1 MNYFDESTEKVLSEL
16 ETSVNGLTSSEAE
29 SRLSR
34 YGKNEITEQKK
45 KGVLRVFAEQFADLL
60 VIILI
65 VSALVSVFTGNVES
79 ATVIVCVITM
89 NAVLGTIQHFK
100 AEKSLDA
107 LKSMSSPTAKVMR
120 DNNIHIVNASD
131 ITVGDIVLVEQG
143 DIVSADGRL
152 ISCASLQVNESSLT
166 GESNGIE
173 KFTGTLTGE
182 SIPLGDRKNMVYT
195 GSLVTAG
202 RGTFVVTSVGMNTEL
217 GKIAGLINKAERK
230 KTPLQRS
237 LDKFSKQLSIAIPVL
252 CLIVMILY
260 IVRGTPILDSLMFA
274 VALAVAAI
282 PEALS
287 SIVTIALAIG
297 TRKMAEQNAVIKD
310 LKAVEGLGCVSVIC
324 SDKTGTL
331 TQNKMTVRR
340 VYLSGKEETAE
351 NIPDGP
357 DSELLRKAMALCN
370 DAVYT
375 DRNVIGDPTET
386 ALSDFVG
393 MSAYEKLRLEYPR
406 VSEIPFDSDRK
417 LMSTCHTV
425 DGRRTMFTK
434 GATDSLLPRLVSI
447 CDNGV
452 IRPITESEKTDIVI
466 ANERFSGLGMRVL
479 AFAYKISGN
488 EQSDTEDNY
497 IFIGLSA
504 MTDPPRPESKTAV
517 ADCIRA
523 GIKPVMITGDHKVTA
538 SAIAREIGIMRDG
551 DISLEGTEL
560 DKMSDEELDGVI
572 EKVSVYARV
581 SPDNKIRI
589 VEHWQN
595 KGRIVAMTGD
605 GVNDAPALKKAD
617 VGVAMGITGTQVSKD
632 AASMI
637 LTDDNFATIIKSVA
651 NGRAIYANIKNAVKF
666 LLSGNLAAIIAVL
679 CTAIPGLP
687 APFTAVQLLF
697 INLLTDSLPA
707 IAISTEKADK
717 SLLSQKPRNIGESFL
732 TKAMSLGIA
741 AGGVLIALAVMM
753 SYFIG
758 STVSA
763 ELACAMA
770 FSTLCIA
777 RLFHGFNCRSYKSIF
792 RLGITTNKFS
802 LLAFVAGMLF
812 LVSALFI
819 PGVSGLFTAQMMNIE
834 YFGISLAV
842 GFAPTLLIQAV
853 RIIKEFFIKK
863 K

>member
-1 MNYFDESTEKVLSEL
+1 MNYYSEEAEKVLSEL
-16 ETSVNGLTSSEAE
+16 ETSTEGLTSKEAAE
-29 SRLSR
+29 RQKR
-34 YGKNEITEQKK
+34 YGRNEIAEKKK
-45 KGVLRVFAEQFADLL
+45 KGALRVFAEQFADLL

-65 VSALVSVFTGNVES
+65 VSALISVFTGSIES
-79 ATVIVCVITM
+79 AIVIICVITM

-100 AEKSLDA
+100 AEKSLEA

-120 DNNIHIVNASD
+120 DGNVCVIDASD
-131 ITVGDIVLVEQG
+131 ITLGDIVIIEQG
-143 DIVSADGRL
+143 DIVPADGRV
-152 ISCASLQVNESSLT
+152 ISAASLQVNESSLT

-173 KFTGTLTGE
+173 KFTQMLTGD

-202 RGTFVVTSVGMNTEL
+202 RGMFAVTATGMATEL
-217 GKIAGLINKAERK
+217 GKIAGLINTAERK

-237 LDKFSKQLSIAIPVL
+237 LDKFSKQLSIVIPVL
-252 CLIVMILY
+252 SLIVMILY
-260 IVRGTPILDSLMFA
+260 IIRGTPILDSLMFA

-331 TQNKMTVRR
+331 TQNKMTVRQ
-340 VYLSGKEETAE
+340 VYLCGRQTAS
-351 NIPDGP
+351 NDNDITM
-357 DSELLRKAMALCN
+357 LKYAMALCN
-370 DAVYT
+370 DAVYSG
-375 DRNVIGDPTET
+375 DNVIGDPTET
-386 ALSDFVG
+386 ALSDYIG
-393 MSAYEKLRLEYPR
+393 STEYERIRTEYPR
-406 VSEIPFDSDRK
+406 ISEIPFDSDRK
-417 LMSTCHTV
+417 LMSTCHML

-434 GATDSLLPRLVSI
+434 GATDNLLPRLVSI

-452 IRPITESEKTDIVI
+452 IRPITESDKAGISV
-466 ANERFSGLGMRVL
+466 ANEHFSGLGMRVL
-479 AFAYKISGN
+479 AFAYKVIGKDVPD
-488 EQSDTEDNY
+488 EEDSY
-497 IFIGLSA
+497 IFIGLAA
-504 MTDPPRPESKTAV
+504 MTDPPRPESKAAV
-517 ADCIRA
+517 ADCISA
-523 GIKPVMITGDHKVTA
+523 GIKPVMITGDHKTTA

-551 DISLEGTEL
+551 DIGLDGTEL
-560 DKMSDEELDGVI
+560 DKMSDEELDRVI

-589 VEHWQN
+589 VERWQS
-595 KGRIVAMTGD
+595 KGKIVAMTGD

-679 CTAIPGLP
+679 CTAVPGLP

-717 SLLSQKPRNIGESFL
+717 SLLSQKPRDSKSSFL
-732 TKAMSLGIA
+732 TKAMSLRIV
-741 AGGVLIALAVMM
+741 AGGVLIAIAVM
-753 SYFIG
+753 SAYFFG

-763 ELACAMA
+763 GLACAMA
-770 FSTLCIA
+770 FTTLCVA
-777 RLFHGFNCRSYKSIF
+777 RLFHGFNCRGDKSLF

-802 LLAFVAGMLF
+802 LLAFFAGIVL
-812 LVSALFI
+812 LCLAVFI
-819 PGVSGLFTAQMMNIE
+819 PGVSDLFGTQIMNARN
-834 YFGISLAV
+834 FGISLLL
-842 GFAPTLLIQAV
+842 GFAPTFLIQSV
-853 RIIKEFFIKK
+853 RVIKEVFAKK

>member
-34 YGKNEITEQKK
+34 YGKNEITERKK

-65 VSALVSVFTGNVES
+65 ISALVSVFTDNVES
-79 ATVIVCVITM
+79 AIVIVCVITM
-89 NAVLGTIQHFK
+89 NAVLGTVQHFK

-107 LKSMSSPTAKVMR
+107 LRSMSSPTAKVMR
-120 DNNIHIVNASD
+120 DNNIHVVNASD

-143 DIVSADGRL
+143 DIISADGRL

-173 KFTGTLTGE
+173 KLTEMLTGD

-202 RGTFVVTSVGMNTEL
+202 RGTFAVTSVGMDTEL

-252 CLIVMILY
+252 SLIVMILY
-260 IVRGTPILDSLMFA
+260 TVRGTPILESLMFA

-340 VYLSGKEETAE
+340 VYLSGREKTAE
-351 NIPDGP
+351 KVPAGFDG
-357 DSELLRKAMALCN
+357 ELLKKAMALCN

-375 DRNVIGDPTET
+375 DGSVIGDPTET

-393 MSAYEKLRLEYPR
+393 VSEYEKLRLEYPR

-434 GATDSLLPRLVSI
+434 GATDNLLPRLVSI
-447 CDNGV
+447 GDNGV
-452 IRPITESEKTDIVI
+452 IRPITESDKTDII
-466 ANERFSGLGMRVL
+466 AANERFSVQGMRVL
-479 AFAYKISGN
+479 AFAYKIIGN
-488 EQSDTEDNY
+488 DQPDTEDSY
-497 IFIGLSA
+497 IFIGLAA

-560 DKMSDEELDGVI
+560 DKMSNEELDSVI

-595 KGRIVAMTGD
+595 KGKIVAMTGD

-707 IAISTEKADK
+707 IAISMEKGDK

-732 TKAMSLGIA
+732 TKAMSLGIT
-741 AGGVLIALAVMM
+741 AGGALIAIAVMTA
-753 SYFIG
+753 YFIG
-758 STVSA
+758 SAVSA
-763 ELACAMA
+763 DLACAMA

-777 RLFHGFNCRSYKSIF
+777 RLFHGFNCRGDKSIF
-792 RLGITTNKFS
+792 KLGITANKFS
-802 LLAFVAGMLF
+802 LLAFLAGMLF

-853 RIIKEFFIKK
+853 RVIKETFFKK

>member
-1 MNYFDESTEKVLSEL
+1 MNYYNEEAEKVLSEL
-16 ETSVNGLTSSEAE
+16 ETSTDGLTSKEAVE
-29 SRLSR
+29 RQGR
-34 YGKNEITEQKK
+34 YGRNEIAEKKK

-65 VSALVSVFTGNVES
+65 VSALISVFTGNLES
-79 ATVIVCVITM
+79 AIVIICVITM

-100 AEKSLDA
+100 AEKSLEA

-120 DNNIHIVNASD
+120 DGNVRVIDAAD
-131 ITVGDIVLVEQG
+131 ITVGDIVIIEQG
-143 DIVSADGRL
+143 DIVPADGRM
-152 ISCASLQVNESSLT
+152 ISAASLQVNESSLT

-173 KFTGTLTGE
+173 KMTQILTGD

-202 RGTFVVTSVGMNTEL
+202 RGMFAVTATGMATEL
-217 GKIAGLINKAERK
+217 GKIAGLINTAERK

-237 LDKFSKQLSIAIPVL
+237 LDKFSKQLSLVIPVL
-252 CLIVMILY
+252 SLIVMILY

-331 TQNKMTVRR
+331 TQNKMTVRQ
-340 VYLSGKEETAE
+340 VYLNGKEENADASACNAGFDVLE
-351 NIPDGP
+351 
-357 DSELLRKAMALCN
+357 KAMALCN
-370 DAVYT
+370 DAAYS
-375 DRNVIGDPTET
+375 DGNAIGDPTET
-386 ALSDFVG
+386 ALSDLIGVT
-393 MSAYEKLRLEYPR
+393 AYEKIRSDYPR
-406 VSEIPFDSDRK
+406 VSEIPFDSERK
-417 LMSTCHTV
+417 LMSTCHMI
-425 DGRRTMFTK
+425 DGKRTMFTK
-434 GATDSLLPRLVSI
+434 GATDNLLPRLVSI

-452 IRPITESEKTDIVI
+452 IRPITESDKVGISV

-479 AFAYKISGN
+479 AFAYKVIGKDAF
-488 EQSDTEDNY
+488 DTEDNY
-497 IFIGLSA
+497 IFIGLAA
-504 MTDPPRPESKTAV
+504 MTDPPRPESKAAV
-517 ADCIRA
+517 ADCISA
-523 GIKPVMITGDHKVTA
+523 GIKPVMITGDHKATA

-551 DISLEGTEL
+551 DISLDGTEL
-560 DKMSDEELDGVI
+560 DRMSDEELDGI
-572 EKVSVYARV
+572 IDKVSVYARV

-589 VEHWQN
+589 VDRWQS
-595 KGRIVAMTGD
+595 KGKIVAMTGD

-679 CTAIPGLP
+679 CTAVPGLP

-707 IAISTEKADK
+707 IAISTEKADR
-717 SLLSQKPRNIGESFL
+717 SLLSQKPRDSKSSFL
-732 TKAMSLGIA
+732 TKAMSLRIV
-741 AGGVLIALAVMM
+741 AGGVLIALAVM
-753 SYFIG
+753 SAYFIG
-758 STVSA
+758 SAVSA
-763 ELACAMA
+763 GLACAMA
-770 FSTLCIA
+770 FTTLCIA
-777 RLFHGFNCRSYKSIF
+777 RLFHGFNCRGDKSLF
-792 RLGITTNKFS
+792 SLGITANKFS
-802 LLAFVAGMLF
+802 LLAFFAGIVLLCLAVF
-812 LVSALFI
+812 V
-819 PGVSGLFTAQMMNIE
+819 PGVSDLFGTKIMNISN
-834 YFGISLAV
+834 FGITLLL
-842 GFAPTLLIQAV
+842 GFAPTFLIQTV
-853 RIIKEFFIKK
+853 RVIKEAFAKK

>member
-1 MNYFDESTEKVLSEL
+1 MNYYSKEAEEVLSEL
-16 ETSVNGLTSSEAE
+16 KTGTDGLTSGEAAE
-29 SRLSR
+29 RQGR
-34 YGKNEITEQKK
+34 YGRNEIAEKKK
-45 KGVLRVFAEQFADLL
+45 KGALRVFAEQFADLL

-65 VSALVSVFTGNVES
+65 VSALISVFTGSIES
-79 ATVIVCVITM
+79 AIVIICVITM

-100 AEKSLDA
+100 AEKSLEA

-120 DNNIHIVNASD
+120 DGNVCVIDASD
-131 ITVGDIVLVEQG
+131 ITLGDIVIIEQG
-143 DIVSADGRL
+143 DIVPADGRV
-152 ISCASLQVNESSLT
+152 ISAASLQVNESSLT

-173 KFTGTLTGE
+173 KFTQMLTGD

-202 RGTFVVTSVGMNTEL
+202 RGMFAVTATGMATEL
-217 GKIAGLINKAERK
+217 GKIAGLINTAERK

-237 LDKFSKQLSIAIPVL
+237 LDKFSKQLSIVIPVL
-252 CLIVMILY
+252 SLIVMILY
-260 IVRGTPILDSLMFA
+260 IIRGTPILDSLMFA

-331 TQNKMTVRR
+331 TQNKMTVRQ
-340 VYLSGKEETAE
+340 VYLCGRQTAS
-351 NIPDGP
+351 NDNDITM
-357 DSELLRKAMALCN
+357 LKYAMALCN
-370 DAVYT
+370 DAVYSG
-375 DRNVIGDPTET
+375 DNVIGDPTET
-386 ALSDFVG
+386 ALSDYIG
-393 MSAYEKLRLEYPR
+393 STEYERIRTEYPR
-406 VSEIPFDSDRK
+406 ISEIPFDSDRK
-417 LMSTCHTV
+417 LMSTCHML

-434 GATDSLLPRLVSI
+434 GATDNLLPRLVSI

-452 IRPITESEKTDIVI
+452 IRPITESDKAGISV
-466 ANERFSGLGMRVL
+466 ANEHFSGLGMRVL
-479 AFAYKISGN
+479 AFAYKVIGKDVPD
-488 EQSDTEDNY
+488 EEDSY
-497 IFIGLSA
+497 IFIGLAA
-504 MTDPPRPESKTAV
+504 MTDPPRPESKAAV
-517 ADCIRA
+517 ADCISA
-523 GIKPVMITGDHKVTA
+523 GIKPVMITGDHKTTA

-551 DISLEGTEL
+551 DIGLDGTEL
-560 DKMSDEELDGVI
+560 DKMSDEELDRVI

-589 VEHWQN
+589 VERWQS
-595 KGRIVAMTGD
+595 KGKIVAMTGD

-679 CTAIPGLP
+679 CTAVPGLP

-717 SLLSQKPRNIGESFL
+717 SLLSQKPRDSKSSFL
-732 TKAMSLGIA
+732 TKAMSLRIV
-741 AGGVLIALAVMM
+741 AGGVLIAIAVM
-753 SYFIG
+753 SAYFFG

-763 ELACAMA
+763 GLACAMA
-770 FSTLCIA
+770 FTTLCVA
-777 RLFHGFNCRSYKSIF
+777 RLFHGFNCRGDKSLF
-792 RLGITTNKFS
+792 SLGITTNRFS
-802 LLAFVAGMLF
+802 LLAFFAGIVL
-812 LVSALFI
+812 LCLAVFI
-819 PGVSGLFTAQMMNIE
+819 PGVSDLFGTQIMNARN
-834 YFGISLAV
+834 FGISLLL
-842 GFAPTLLIQAV
+842 GFAPTFLIQSV
-853 RIIKEFFIKK
+853 RVIKEVFAKK

>member
-1 MNYFDESTEKVLSEL
+1 MNYYNEEAEKVLSEL
-16 ETSVNGLTSSEAE
+16 ETSTDGLTSKEAVE
-29 SRLSR
+29 RQGR
-34 YGKNEITEQKK
+34 YGRNEIAEKKK

-65 VSALVSVFTGNVES
+65 VSALISVFTGNLES
-79 ATVIVCVITM
+79 AIVIICVITM

-100 AEKSLDA
+100 AEKSLEA

-120 DNNIHIVNASD
+120 DGNVRVIDAAD
-131 ITVGDIVLVEQG
+131 ITVGDIVIIEQG
-143 DIVSADGRL
+143 DIVPADGRV
-152 ISCASLQVNESSLT
+152 ISAASLQVNESSLT

-173 KFTGTLTGE
+173 KFTEMLTGD

-202 RGTFVVTSVGMNTEL
+202 RGMLAVTATGMATEL
-217 GKIAGLINKAERK
+217 GKIAGLINTAERK

-237 LDKFSKQLSIAIPVL
+237 LDKFSKQLSIVIPVL
-252 CLIVMILY
+252 SLIVMILY
-260 IVRGTPILDSLMFA
+260 IVRGTPVLDSLMFA

-331 TQNKMTVRR
+331 TQNKMTVRQ
-340 VYLSGKEETAE
+340 VYLCGK
-351 NIPDGP
+351 
-357 DSELLRKAMALCN
+357 SEDTPTCNDNGAVMLKYAMALCN
-370 DAVYT
+370 DAVYSGG
-375 DRNVIGDPTET
+375 NVIGDPTET
-386 ALSDFVG
+386 ALSDYIG
-393 MSAYEKLRLEYPR
+393 SAEYERIRTEYPR
-406 VSEIPFDSDRK
+406 ISEIPFDSDRK
-417 LMSTCHTV
+417 LMSTCHML

-434 GATDSLLPRLVSI
+434 GATDNLLPRLVSI

-452 IRPITESEKTDIVI
+452 ICPITESDKVGISV

-479 AFAYKISGN
+479 AFAYKVIGKDAF
-488 EQSDTEDNY
+488 DTEDNY
-497 IFIGLSA
+497 IFIGLAA
-504 MTDPPRPESKTAV
+504 MTDPPRPESKAAV
-517 ADCIRA
+517 ADCISA
-523 GIKPVMITGDHKVTA
+523 GIKPVMITGDHKTTA

-551 DISLEGTEL
+551 DISLDGTEL
-560 DKMSDEELDGVI
+560 DRMSDEELDGI
-572 EKVSVYARV
+572 IDKVSVYARV

-589 VEHWQN
+589 VDRWQS
-595 KGRIVAMTGD
+595 KGKIVAMTGD

-679 CTAIPGLP
+679 CTAVPGLP

-707 IAISTEKADK
+707 IAISTEKADR
-717 SLLSQKPRNIGESFL
+717 SLLSQKPRDSKSSFL
-732 TKAMSLGIA
+732 TKAMSLRIV
-741 AGGVLIALAVMM
+741 AGGVLIALAVM
-753 SYFIG
+753 SAYFIG
-758 STVSA
+758 SAVSA
-763 ELACAMA
+763 GLACAMA
-770 FSTLCIA
+770 FTTLCIA
-777 RLFHGFNCRSYKSIF
+777 RLFHGFNCRGDKSLF
-792 RLGITTNKFS
+792 SLGITANKFS
-802 LLAFVAGMLF
+802 LLAFFAGIVLLCLAVF
-812 LVSALFI
+812 V
-819 PGVSGLFTAQMMNIE
+819 PGVSDLFGTKIMNISN
-834 YFGISLAV
+834 FGITLLL
-842 GFAPTLLIQAV
+842 GFAPTFLIQTV
-853 RIIKEFFIKK
+853 RVIKEAFAKK

>member
-173 KFTGTLTGE
+173 KFTGTLAGE

-351 NIPDGP
+351 NITDGP
-357 DSELLRKAMALCN
+357 DCELLRKAMALCN

-425 DGRRTMFTK
+425 DGRRTIFTK

-452 IRPITESEKTDIVI
+452 IRPITESDKTDIVI

-777 RLFHGFNCRSYKSIF
+777 RLFHGFNCRSDKSIF
-792 RLGITTNKFS
+792 RLGLTTNKFS

>member
-1 MNYFDESTEKVLSEL
+1 MNYYSKEAEEVLSEL
-16 ETSVNGLTSSEAE
+16 KTGTDGLTSGEAAE
-29 SRLSR
+29 RQGR
-34 YGKNEITEQKK
+34 YGRNEIAEKKK
-45 KGVLRVFAEQFADLL
+45 KGALRVFAEQFADLL

-65 VSALVSVFTGNVES
+65 VSALISVFTGSIES
-79 ATVIVCVITM
+79 AIVIICVITM

-100 AEKSLDA
+100 AEKSLEA

-120 DNNIHIVNASD
+120 DGNVCVIDASD
-131 ITVGDIVLVEQG
+131 ITLGDIVIIEQG
-143 DIVSADGRL
+143 DIVPADGRV
-152 ISCASLQVNESSLT
+152 ISAASLQVNESSLT

-173 KFTGTLTGE
+173 KFTQMLTGD

-202 RGTFVVTSVGMNTEL
+202 RGMFAVTATGMATEL
-217 GKIAGLINKAERK
+217 GKIAGLINTAERK

-237 LDKFSKQLSIAIPVL
+237 LDKFSKQLSIVIPVL
-252 CLIVMILY
+252 SLIVMILY
-260 IVRGTPILDSLMFA
+260 IIRGTPILDSLMFA

-297 TRKMAEQNAVIKD
+297 TMKMAEQNAVIKD

-331 TQNKMTVRR
+331 TQNKMTVRQ
-340 VYLSGKEETAE
+340 VYLCGRQTAS
-351 NIPDGP
+351 NDNDITM
-357 DSELLRKAMALCN
+357 LKYAMALCN
-370 DAVYT
+370 DAVYSG
-375 DRNVIGDPTET
+375 DNVIGDPTET
-386 ALSDFVG
+386 ALSDYIG
-393 MSAYEKLRLEYPR
+393 STEYERIRTEYPR
-406 VSEIPFDSDRK
+406 ISEIPFDSDRK
-417 LMSTCHTV
+417 LMSTCHML

-434 GATDSLLPRLVSI
+434 GATDNLLPRLVSI

-452 IRPITESEKTDIVI
+452 IRPITESDKAGISA
-466 ANERFSGLGMRVL
+466 ANEHFSGLGMRVL
-479 AFAYKISGN
+479 AFAYKVIGKDVPD
-488 EQSDTEDNY
+488 EEDSY
-497 IFIGLSA
+497 IFIGLAA
-504 MTDPPRPESKTAV
+504 MTDPPRPESKAAV
-517 ADCIRA
+517 ADCISA
-523 GIKPVMITGDHKVTA
+523 GIKPVMITGDHKTTA

-551 DISLEGTEL
+551 DIGLDGTEL
-560 DKMSDEELDGVI
+560 DKMSDEELDRII

-589 VEHWQN
+589 VERWQS
-595 KGRIVAMTGD
+595 KGKIVAMTGD

-679 CTAIPGLP
+679 CTAVPGLP

-717 SLLSQKPRNIGESFL
+717 SLLSQKPRDSKSSFL
-732 TKAMSLGIA
+732 TKAMSLRIV
-741 AGGVLIALAVMM
+741 AGGVLIAIAVM
-753 SYFIG
+753 SAYFFG

-763 ELACAMA
+763 GLACAMA
-770 FSTLCIA
+770 FTTLCVA
-777 RLFHGFNCRSYKSIF
+777 RLFHGFNCRGDKSLF
-792 RLGITTNKFS
+792 SLGITTNKFS
-802 LLAFVAGMLF
+802 LLAFFAGIVL
-812 LVSALFI
+812 LCLAVFI
-819 PGVSGLFTAQMMNIE
+819 PGVSDLFGTQIMNARN
-834 YFGISLAV
+834 FGISLLL
-842 GFAPTLLIQAV
+842 GFAPTFLIQSV
-853 RIIKEFFIKK
+853 RVIKEVFAKK

>member
-1 MNYFDESTEKVLSEL
+1 
-16 ETSVNGLTSSEAE
+16 
-29 SRLSR
+29 
-34 YGKNEITEQKK
+34 
-45 KGVLRVFAEQFADLL
+45 
-60 VIILI
+60 
-65 VSALVSVFTGNVES
+65 
-79 ATVIVCVITM
+79 M

-100 AEKSLDA
+100 AEKSLEA

-120 DNNIHIVNASD
+120 DGNVCIIDAAD
-131 ITVGDIVLVEQG
+131 ITVGDIVIIEQG
-143 DIVSADGRL
+143 DIVPADGRM
-152 ISCASLQVNESSLT
+152 ISAASLQVNESSLT

-173 KFTGTLTGE
+173 KMTQILTGD

-202 RGTFVVTSVGMNTEL
+202 RGMFAVTATGMATEL
-217 GKIAGLINKAERK
+217 GKIAGLINTAERK

-237 LDKFSKQLSIAIPVL
+237 LDKFSKQLSLVIPVL
-252 CLIVMILY
+252 SLIVMILY
-260 IVRGTPILDSLMFA
+260 IVRGTPVLDSLMFA

-331 TQNKMTVRR
+331 TQNKMTVRQ
-340 VYLSGKEETAE
+340 VYLNGREENADASACNAGFDVLE
-351 NIPDGP
+351 
-357 DSELLRKAMALCN
+357 KAMALCN
-370 DAVYT
+370 DAAYS
-375 DRNVIGDPTET
+375 DGNAIGDPTET
-386 ALSDFVG
+386 ALSDLIGVT
-393 MSAYEKLRLEYPR
+393 AYEKIRSDYPR
-406 VSEIPFDSDRK
+406 VSEIPFDSERK
-417 LMSTCHTV
+417 LMSTCHMI
-425 DGRRTMFTK
+425 DGKRTMFTK
-434 GATDSLLPRLVSI
+434 GATDNLLPRLVSV
-447 CDNGV
+447 CDNGTV
-452 IRPITESEKTDIVI
+452 RGITDKDKKDIAC
-466 ANERFSGLGMRVL
+466 ANEHFSGQGMRVL
-479 AFAYKISGN
+479 GFAYKVTENS
-488 EQSDTEDNY
+488 SADTEDNY
-497 IFIGLSA
+497 IFIGLVA
-504 MTDPPRPESKTAV
+504 MTDPPRPESKAAV

-551 DISLEGTEL
+551 DISLDGVQL
-560 DKMSDEELDGVI
+560 DAMTDEELDGMI

-589 VEHWQN
+589 VDRWQS
-595 KGRIVAMTGD
+595 KGKIVAMTGD

-707 IAISTEKADK
+707 IAISTERADR
-717 SLLSQKPRNIGESFL
+717 SLLSQKPRDSKSSFL
-732 TKAMSLGIA
+732 TKAMSVRIV
-741 AGGVLIALAVMM
+741 AGGVLIALAVM
-753 SYFIG
+753 SAYFIG
-758 STVSA
+758 SAVSSG
-763 ELACAMA
+763 LACAMA
-770 FSTLCIA
+770 FTTLCTA
-777 RLFHGFNCRSYKSIF
+777 RLFHGFNCRGDKSLF
-792 RLGITTNKFS
+792 SLGITANKFS
-802 LLAFVAGMLF
+802 LLAFFAGIVLLCLAVF
-812 LVSALFI
+812 V
-819 PGVSGLFTAQMMNIE
+819 PGVSDLFGTKIMNISN
-834 YFGISLAV
+834 FGITLLL
-842 GFAPTLLIQAV
+842 GFAPTFLIQTV
-853 RIIKEFFIKK
+853 RVIKEAFAKK

>member
-79 ATVIVCVITM
+79 AIVIVCVITM

-173 KFTGTLTGE
+173 KFTGALAGE

-351 NIPDGP
+351 NITDGP
-357 DSELLRKAMALCN
+357 DCELLRKAMALCN

-452 IRPITESEKTDIVI
+452 IRPITESDKTDIVI

-741 AGGVLIALAVMM
+741 AGGVLIALAVMI

-763 ELACAMA
+763 ELACAIA

-777 RLFHGFNCRSYKSIF
+777 RLFHGFNCRSDKSIF
-792 RLGITTNKFS
+792 RLGLTTNKFS

>member
-173 KFTGTLTGE
+173 KFTGTLAGE

-351 NIPDGP
+351 NITDGP

-452 IRPITESEKTDIVI
+452 IRPITESDKTDIVI

-679 CTAIPGLP
+679 CTAIPGLH

-777 RLFHGFNCRSYKSIF
+777 RLFHGFNCRSDKSIF

>member
-1 MNYFDESTEKVLSEL
+1 MNYYSKEAEEVLSEL
-16 ETSVNGLTSSEAE
+16 KTGTDGLTSGEAAE
-29 SRLSR
+29 RQGR
-34 YGKNEITEQKK
+34 YGRNEIAEKKK
-45 KGVLRVFAEQFADLL
+45 KGALRVFAEQFADLL

-65 VSALVSVFTGNVES
+65 VSALISVFTGSIES
-79 ATVIVCVITM
+79 AIVIICVITM

-100 AEKSLDA
+100 AEKSLEA
-107 LKSMSSPTAKVMR
+107 LKSMSSPTVKVMR
-120 DNNIHIVNASD
+120 DGNVCVIDASD
-131 ITVGDIVLVEQG
+131 ITLGDIVIIEQG
-143 DIVSADGRL
+143 DIVPADGRV
-152 ISCASLQVNESSLT
+152 ISAASLQVNESSLT

-173 KFTGTLTGE
+173 KFTQMLTGD

-202 RGTFVVTSVGMNTEL
+202 RGMFAVTATGMATEL
-217 GKIAGLINKAERK
+217 GKIAGLINTAERK

-237 LDKFSKQLSIAIPVL
+237 LDKFSKQLSIVIPVL
-252 CLIVMILY
+252 SLIVMILY
-260 IVRGTPILDSLMFA
+260 IIRGTPILDSLMFA

-331 TQNKMTVRR
+331 TQNKMTVRQ
-340 VYLSGKEETAE
+340 VYLCGRQTAS
-351 NIPDGP
+351 NDNDITM
-357 DSELLRKAMALCN
+357 LKYAMALCN
-370 DAVYT
+370 DAVYSG
-375 DRNVIGDPTET
+375 DNVIGDPTET
-386 ALSDFVG
+386 ALSDYIG
-393 MSAYEKLRLEYPR
+393 STEYERIRTEYPR
-406 VSEIPFDSDRK
+406 ISEIPFDSDRK
-417 LMSTCHTV
+417 LMSTCHML

-434 GATDSLLPRLVSI
+434 GATDNLLPRLVSI

-452 IRPITESEKTDIVI
+452 IRPITESDKAGISV
-466 ANERFSGLGMRVL
+466 ANEHFSGLGMRVL
-479 AFAYKISGN
+479 AFAYKVIGKDVPD
-488 EQSDTEDNY
+488 EEDSY
-497 IFIGLSA
+497 IFIGLAA
-504 MTDPPRPESKTAV
+504 MTDPPRPESKAAV
-517 ADCIRA
+517 ADCISA
-523 GIKPVMITGDHKVTA
+523 GIKPVMITGDHKTTA

-551 DISLEGTEL
+551 DIGLDGTEL
-560 DKMSDEELDGVI
+560 DKMSDEELDRVI

-589 VEHWQN
+589 VERWQS
-595 KGRIVAMTGD
+595 KGKIVAMTGD

-679 CTAIPGLP
+679 CTAVPGLP

-717 SLLSQKPRNIGESFL
+717 SLLSQKPRDSKSSFL
-732 TKAMSLGIA
+732 TKAMSLRIV
-741 AGGVLIALAVMM
+741 AGGVLIAIAVM
-753 SYFIG
+753 SAYFFG

-763 ELACAMA
+763 GLACAMA
-770 FSTLCIA
+770 FTTLCVA
-777 RLFHGFNCRSYKSIF
+777 RLFHGFNCRGDKSLF
-792 RLGITTNKFS
+792 SLGITTNRFS
-802 LLAFVAGMLF
+802 LLAFFAGIVL
-812 LVSALFI
+812 LCLAVFI
-819 PGVSGLFTAQMMNIE
+819 PGVSDLFGTQIMNARN
-834 YFGISLAV
+834 FGISLLL
-842 GFAPTLLIQAV
+842 GFAPTFLIQSV
-853 RIIKEFFIKK
+853 RVIKEVFAKK

>member
-79 ATVIVCVITM
+79 AIVIVCVITM

-351 NIPDGP
+351 NITDGP
-357 DSELLRKAMALCN
+357 DCELLRKAMALCN

-434 GATDSLLPRLVSI
+434 GATDSLLSRLVSI

-452 IRPITESEKTDIVI
+452 IRPITESDKTDIVI

-517 ADCIRA
+517 ANCIRA

-538 SAIAREIGIMRDG
+538 SAIAREIGIMSDG

-777 RLFHGFNCRSYKSIF
+777 RLFHGFNCRSDKSIF

-819 PGVSGLFTAQMMNIE
+819 PGLSGLFTAQMMNIE
-834 YFGISLAV
+834 YFRISLAV

>member
-1 MNYFDESTEKVLSEL
+1 MNYYSEEAEKVLSEL
-16 ETSVNGLTSSEAE
+16 ETSTEGLTSKEAAE
-29 SRLSR
+29 RQKR
-34 YGKNEITEQKK
+34 YGRNEIAEKKK

-65 VSALVSVFTGNVES
+65 VSALISVFTGSIES
-79 ATVIVCVITM
+79 AIVIICVITM

-100 AEKSLDA
+100 AEKSLEA

-120 DNNIHIVNASD
+120 DGNVCVIDASD
-131 ITVGDIVLVEQG
+131 ITLGDIVIIEQG
-143 DIVSADGRL
+143 DIVPADGRV
-152 ISCASLQVNESSLT
+152 ISAASLQVNESSLT

-173 KFTGTLTGE
+173 KFTQMLTGD

-202 RGTFVVTSVGMNTEL
+202 RGMFAVTATGMATEL
-217 GKIAGLINKAERK
+217 GKIAGLINTAERK

-237 LDKFSKQLSIAIPVL
+237 LDKFSKQLSIVIPVL
-252 CLIVMILY
+252 SLIVMILY
-260 IVRGTPILDSLMFA
+260 IIRGTPILDSLMFA

-331 TQNKMTVRR
+331 TQNKMTVRQ
-340 VYLSGKEETAE
+340 VYLCGRQTAS
-351 NIPDGP
+351 NDNDITM
-357 DSELLRKAMALCN
+357 LKYAMALCN
-370 DAVYT
+370 DAVYSG
-375 DRNVIGDPTET
+375 DNVIGDPTET
-386 ALSDFVG
+386 ALSDYIG
-393 MSAYEKLRLEYPR
+393 STEYERIRTEYPR
-406 VSEIPFDSDRK
+406 ISEIPFDSDRK
-417 LMSTCHTV
+417 LMSTCHML

-434 GATDSLLPRLVSI
+434 GATDNLLPRLVSI

-452 IRPITESEKTDIVI
+452 IRPITESDKAGISV
-466 ANERFSGLGMRVL
+466 ANEHFSGLGMRVL
-479 AFAYKISGN
+479 AFAYKVIGKDVPD
-488 EQSDTEDNY
+488 EEDSY
-497 IFIGLSA
+497 IFIGLAA
-504 MTDPPRPESKTAV
+504 MTDPPRPESKAAV
-517 ADCIRA
+517 ADCISA
-523 GIKPVMITGDHKVTA
+523 GIKPVMITGDHKTTA

-551 DISLEGTEL
+551 DIGLDGTEL
-560 DKMSDEELDGVI
+560 DKMSDEELDRVI

-589 VEHWQN
+589 VERWQS
-595 KGRIVAMTGD
+595 KGKILAMTGD

-679 CTAIPGLP
+679 CTAVPGLP

-717 SLLSQKPRNIGESFL
+717 SLLSQKPRDSKSSFL
-732 TKAMSLGIA
+732 TKAMSLRIV
-741 AGGVLIALAVMM
+741 AGGVLIAIAVM
-753 SYFIG
+753 SAYFFG

-763 ELACAMA
+763 GLACAMA
-770 FSTLCIA
+770 FTTLCVA
-777 RLFHGFNCRSYKSIF
+777 RLFHGFNCRGDKSLF
-792 RLGITTNKFS
+792 SLGITTNRFS
-802 LLAFVAGMLF
+802 LLAFFAGIVL
-812 LVSALFI
+812 LCLAVFI
-819 PGVSGLFTAQMMNIE
+819 PGVSDLFGTQIMNARN
-834 YFGISLAV
+834 FGISLLF
-842 GFAPTLLIQAV
+842 GFAPTFLIQSV
-853 RIIKEFFIKK
+853 RVIKEVFAKK

>member
-1 MNYFDESTEKVLSEL
+1 MNYYDMNTQEVLSQL
-16 ETSVNGLTSSEAE
+16 DTSMNGLTGGEAE

-65 VSALVSVFTGNVES
+65 ISALVSVFTDNIES
-79 ATVIVCVITM
+79 AIVIICVITM
-89 NAVLGTIQHFK
+89 NAVLGTVQHFK
-100 AEKSLDA
+100 AEKSLEA

-131 ITVGDIVLVEQG
+131 VTVGDIVLVEQG
-143 DIVSADGRL
+143 DIVCADGRL
-152 ISCASLQVNESSLT
+152 VSCASLQVNESSLT
-166 GESNGIE
+166 GESNGID
-173 KFTGTLTGE
+173 KFTEMLTGE
-182 SIPLGDRKNMVYT
+182 KIPLGDRKNMVYT

-202 RGTFVVTSVGMNTEL
+202 RGMFVVTAVGMDTEL

-230 KTPLQRS
+230 KTPLQHS
-237 LDKFSKQLSIAIPVL
+237 LDKFSKQLSVAIPVL

-260 IVRGTPILDSLMFA
+260 IVRGTPVLDSLMFA

-331 TQNKMTVRR
+331 TQNKMTVRQ
-340 VYLSGKEETAE
+340 VYLNGKEQNADASAC
-351 NIPDGP
+351 NA
-357 DSELLRKAMALCN
+357 DSALLERAMALCN
-370 DAVYT
+370 DAAYS
-375 DRNVIGDPTET
+375 DGNAIGDPTET
-386 ALSDFVG
+386 ALSDYIGVPV
-393 MSAYEKLRLEYPR
+393 YEKIRSDYPR
-406 VSEIPFDSDRK
+406 VSEIPFDSERK
-417 LMSTCHTV
+417 LMSTCHIV
-425 DGRRTMFTK
+425 DGKRTMFTK
-434 GATDSLLPRLVSI
+434 GATDNLLSRLVSV
-447 CDNGV
+447 CDNGTV
-452 IRPITESEKTDIVI
+452 RSITDDDKNKIAL
-466 ANERFSGLGMRVL
+466 ANEHFSGQGMRVL
-479 AFAYKISGN
+479 AFAYKLSEN
-488 EQSDTEDNY
+488 EAADTEDNY
-497 IFIGLSA
+497 IFIGLVA
-504 MTDPPRPESKTAV
+504 MTDPPRPESKAAV

-551 DISLEGTEL
+551 DISLDGVQL
-560 DKMSDEELDGVI
+560 DEMTDEELDSVI

-589 VEHWQN
+589 VERWQN
-595 KGRIVAMTGD
+595 KGKVVAMTGD

-687 APFTAVQLLF
+687 TPFTAVQLLF

-707 IAISTEKADK
+707 IAISMEKADK
-717 SLLSQKPRNIGESFL
+717 SLLSQKPRNTGESFL
-732 TKAMSLGIA
+732 TKAMSLGIVT
-741 AGGVLIALAVMM
+741 GGVLIAAAVMTA
-753 SYFIG
+753 YFIG
-758 STVSA
+758 SAVSA
-763 ELACAMA
+763 ELGCAMA
-770 FSTLCIA
+770 FSTLCIS
-777 RLFHGFNCRSYKSIF
+777 RLFHGFNCRSDKSIF
-792 RLGITTNKFS
+792 KVGLTSNRFS
-802 LLAFVAGMLF
+802 LLAFLAGIIF
-812 LVSALFI
+812 LVLAVFV
-819 PGVSGLFTAQMMNIE
+819 PGVSGLFSAQLMNIG
-834 YFGISLAV
+834 YFGISLAI
-842 GFAPTLLIQAV
+842 GFVPTLIIQLV
-853 RIIKEFFIKK
+853 RIIREARRK
-863 K
+863 

>member
-1 MNYFDESTEKVLSEL
+1 MNYYNEEAEKVLSEL
-16 ETSVNGLTSSEAE
+16 KTSTDGLTSGEAAE
-29 SRLSR
+29 RQGR
-34 YGKNEITEQKK
+34 YGRNEIAEKKK

-65 VSALVSVFTGNVES
+65 VSALISVFTGNLES
-79 ATVIVCVITM
+79 AIVIICVITM

-100 AEKSLDA
+100 AEKSLEA

-120 DNNIHIVNASD
+120 DGNVRVIDAAD
-131 ITVGDIVLVEQG
+131 ITVGDIVIIEQG
-143 DIVSADGRL
+143 DIVPADGRV
-152 ISCASLQVNESSLT
+152 ISAASLQVNESSLT

-173 KFTGTLTGE
+173 KFTEMLTGD

-202 RGTFVVTSVGMNTEL
+202 RGMLAVTATGMATEL
-217 GKIAGLINKAERK
+217 GKIAGLINTAERK

-237 LDKFSKQLSIAIPVL
+237 LDKFSKQLSIVIPVL
-252 CLIVMILY
+252 SLIVMILY

-331 TQNKMTVRR
+331 TQNRMTVRQ
-340 VYLSGKEETAE
+340 VYLCGRQE
-351 NIPDGP
+351 NADIACSDN
-357 DSELLRKAMALCN
+357 DITMLKYAMALCN
-370 DAVYT
+370 DAVYS
-375 DRNVIGDPTET
+375 DGKVIGDPTET
-386 ALSDFVG
+386 ALSDYIG
-393 MSAYEKLRLEYPR
+393 STEYERIRTEYPR
-406 VSEIPFDSDRK
+406 ISEIPFDSDRK
-417 LMSTCHTV
+417 LMSTCHML

-434 GATDSLLPRLVSI
+434 GATDNLLPRLVSI

-452 IRPITESEKTDIVI
+452 IRPITESDKVGISV

-479 AFAYKISGN
+479 AFAYKVIGKDAF
-488 EQSDTEDNY
+488 DTEDNY
-497 IFIGLSA
+497 IFIGLAA
-504 MTDPPRPESKTAV
+504 MTDPPRPESKAAV
-517 ADCIRA
+517 ADCISA
-523 GIKPVMITGDHKVTA
+523 GIKPVMITGDHKTTA

-551 DISLEGTEL
+551 DISLDGTEL
-560 DKMSDEELDGVI
+560 DRMSDEELDGI
-572 EKVSVYARV
+572 IDKVSVYARV

-589 VEHWQN
+589 VDRWQS
-595 KGRIVAMTGD
+595 KGKIVAMTGD

-679 CTAIPGLP
+679 CTAVPGLP

-707 IAISTEKADK
+707 IAISTEKADR
-717 SLLSQKPRNIGESFL
+717 SLLSQKPRDSKSSFL
-732 TKAMSLGIA
+732 TKAMSLRIV
-741 AGGVLIALAVMM
+741 AGGVLIALAVM
-753 SYFIG
+753 SAYFIG
-758 STVSA
+758 SAVSA
-763 ELACAMA
+763 GLACAMA
-770 FSTLCIA
+770 FTTLCVA
-777 RLFHGFNCRSYKSIF
+777 RLFHGFNCRGDKSLF
-792 RLGITTNKFS
+792 SLGITTNKFS
-802 LLAFVAGMLF
+802 LLAFFAGIVL
-812 LVSALFI
+812 LCLAVFI
-819 PGVSGLFTAQMMNIE
+819 PGVSDLFGTQIMNAGN
-834 YFGISLAV
+834 FGISLLL
-842 GFAPTLLIQAV
+842 GFAPTFLIQV
-853 RIIKEFFIKK
+853 IRVVKEAFAKK

>member
-1 MNYFDESTEKVLSEL
+1 MNYYSEETEKVLSEL
-16 ETSVNGLTSSEAE
+16 KTSKDGLTREEATE
-29 SRLSR
+29 RQCR
-34 YGKNEITEQKK
+34 YGRNEIAEKKK
-45 KGVLRVFAEQFADLL
+45 KGVLQVFAEQFADLL

-65 VSALVSVFTGNVES
+65 VSALISVFTSNLES
-79 ATVIVCVITM
+79 AIVIICVITM

-100 AEKSLDA
+100 AEKSLEA

-120 DNNIHIVNASD
+120 DGNVCIIDAAD
-131 ITVGDIVLVEQG
+131 ITVGDIVIIEQG
-143 DIVSADGRL
+143 DIVPADGRM
-152 ISCASLQVNESSLT
+152 ISAASLQVNESSLT

-173 KFTGTLTGE
+173 KMTQILTGD

-202 RGTFVVTSVGMNTEL
+202 RGMFAVTATGMATEL
-217 GKIAGLINKAERK
+217 GKIAGLINTAERK

-237 LDKFSKQLSIAIPVL
+237 LDKFSKQLSLVIPVL
-252 CLIVMILY
+252 SLIVMILY
-260 IVRGTPILDSLMFA
+260 IARGTPVLDSLMFA

-331 TQNKMTVRR
+331 TQNKMTVRQ
-340 VYLSGKEETAE
+340 VYLNGREENADASACNAGFDVLE
-351 NIPDGP
+351 
-357 DSELLRKAMALCN
+357 KAMALCN
-370 DAVYT
+370 DAAYS
-375 DRNVIGDPTET
+375 DGNAIGDPTET
-386 ALSDFVG
+386 ALSDLIGVT
-393 MSAYEKLRLEYPR
+393 AYEKIRSDYPR
-406 VSEIPFDSDRK
+406 VSEIPFDSERK
-417 LMSTCHTV
+417 LMSTCHMI
-425 DGRRTMFTK
+425 DGKRTMFTK
-434 GATDSLLPRLVSI
+434 GATDNLLPRLVSV
-447 CDNGV
+447 CDNGTV
-452 IRPITESEKTDIVI
+452 RGITDKDKKDIAC
-466 ANERFSGLGMRVL
+466 ANEHFSGQGMRVL
-479 AFAYKISGN
+479 GFAYKVTENS
-488 EQSDTEDNY
+488 SADTEDNY
-497 IFIGLSA
+497 IFIGLVA
-504 MTDPPRPESKTAV
+504 MTDPPRPESKAAV

-551 DISLEGTEL
+551 DISLDGVQL
-560 DKMSDEELDGVI
+560 DAMTDEELDGMI

-589 VEHWQN
+589 VDRWQS
-595 KGRIVAMTGD
+595 KGKIVAMTGD

-707 IAISTEKADK
+707 IAISTERADR
-717 SLLSQKPRNIGESFL
+717 SLLSQKPRDSKSSFL
-732 TKAMSLGIA
+732 TKAMSVRIV
-741 AGGVLIALAVMM
+741 AGGVLIALAVM
-753 SYFIG
+753 SAYFIG
-758 STVSA
+758 SAVSSG
-763 ELACAMA
+763 LACAMA
-770 FSTLCIA
+770 FTTLCTA
-777 RLFHGFNCRSYKSIF
+777 RLFHGFNCRGDKSLF
-792 RLGITTNKFS
+792 SLGITANKFS
-802 LLAFVAGMLF
+802 LLAFFAGIVLLCLAVF
-812 LVSALFI
+812 V
-819 PGVSGLFTAQMMNIE
+819 PGVSDLFGTKIMNISN
-834 YFGISLAV
+834 FGITLLL
-842 GFAPTLLIQAV
+842 GFAPTFLIQTV
-853 RIIKEFFIKK
+853 RVIKEAFAKK

>member
-1 MNYFDESTEKVLSEL
+1 MNYYSEEAEKVLSEL
-16 ETSVNGLTSSEAE
+16 ETSTEGLTSKEAAE
-29 SRLSR
+29 RQKR
-34 YGKNEITEQKK
+34 YGRNEIAEKKK

-65 VSALVSVFTGNVES
+65 VSALISVFTGSIES
-79 ATVIVCVITM
+79 AIVIICVITM

-100 AEKSLDA
+100 AEKSLEA

-120 DNNIHIVNASD
+120 DGNVCVIDASD
-131 ITVGDIVLVEQG
+131 ITLGDIVIIEQG
-143 DIVSADGRL
+143 DIVPADGRV
-152 ISCASLQVNESSLT
+152 ISVASLQVNESSLT

-173 KFTGTLTGE
+173 KFTQMLTGD

-202 RGTFVVTSVGMNTEL
+202 RGMFAVTATGMATEL
-217 GKIAGLINKAERK
+217 GKIAGLINTAERK

-237 LDKFSKQLSIAIPVL
+237 LDKFSKQLSIVIPVL
-252 CLIVMILY
+252 SLIVMILY
-260 IVRGTPILDSLMFA
+260 IIRGTPILDSLMFA

-331 TQNKMTVRR
+331 TQNKMTVRQ
-340 VYLSGKEETAE
+340 VYLCGRQTAS
-351 NIPDGP
+351 NDNDITM
-357 DSELLRKAMALCN
+357 LKYAMALCN
-370 DAVYT
+370 DAVYSG
-375 DRNVIGDPTET
+375 DNVIGDPTET
-386 ALSDFVG
+386 ALSDYIG
-393 MSAYEKLRLEYPR
+393 STEYERIRTEYPR
-406 VSEIPFDSDRK
+406 ISEIPFDSDRK
-417 LMSTCHTV
+417 LMSTCHML

-434 GATDSLLPRLVSI
+434 GATDNLLPRLVSI

-452 IRPITESEKTDIVI
+452 IRPITESDKAGISV
-466 ANERFSGLGMRVL
+466 ANEHFSGLGMRVL
-479 AFAYKISGN
+479 AFAYKVIGKDVPD
-488 EQSDTEDNY
+488 EEDSY
-497 IFIGLSA
+497 IFIGLAA
-504 MTDPPRPESKTAV
+504 MTDPPRPESKAAV
-517 ADCIRA
+517 ADCISA
-523 GIKPVMITGDHKVTA
+523 GIKPVMITGDHKTTA

-551 DISLEGTEL
+551 DIGLDGTEL
-560 DKMSDEELDGVI
+560 DKMSDEELDRVI

-589 VEHWQN
+589 VERWQS
-595 KGRIVAMTGD
+595 KGKIVAMTGD

-679 CTAIPGLP
+679 CTAVPGLP

-717 SLLSQKPRNIGESFL
+717 SLLSQKPRDSKSSFL
-732 TKAMSLGIA
+732 TKAMSLRIV
-741 AGGVLIALAVMM
+741 AGGVLIAIAVM
-753 SYFIG
+753 SAYFFG

-763 ELACAMA
+763 GLACAMA
-770 FSTLCIA
+770 FTTLCVA
-777 RLFHGFNCRSYKSIF
+777 RLFHGFNCRGDKSLF

-802 LLAFVAGMLF
+802 LLAFFAGIVL
-812 LVSALFI
+812 LCLAVFI
-819 PGVSGLFTAQMMNIE
+819 PGVSDLFGTQIMNARN
-834 YFGISLAV
+834 FGISLLL
-842 GFAPTLLIQAV
+842 GFAPTFLIQSV
-853 RIIKEFFIKK
+853 RVIKEVFAKK